1 MFDHE
6 QKNGPAVNG
15 PQGQDY
21 DIGGIQTASQ
31 PRQGQSE
38 SDSVLPTLDD
48 CRAVRRKHPRH
59 SYLELRDEL
68 AKQGWNVSSRA
79 GLRPLAE
86 MFCEE
91 SEKAGHAAKS
101 LENLVDA
108 WVMNWP
114 AAKVRARPLAGDH
127 APEPAPAPDSADTA
141 RGDGDASCDYEP
153 DTDEPGVSGGCAP
166 PLGAEAEAEAG
177 ASTVGDALPK
187 VDTDELAPAGTNTPF
202 ELTIFKKTGGP
213 LTKSVGATSEGKL
226 INDLSGSACGAA
238 GPVAPLQLVAR
249 VRLCFDG
256 PSVDRSLWLG
266 STEEDLKDEVG
277 VTTKGRLLK
286 SGGRIRQEI
295 SHRGA

>member
-1 MFDHE
+1 M
-6 QKNGPAVNG
+6 G
-15 PQGQDY
+15 
-21 DIGGIQTASQ
+21 
-31 PRQGQSE
+31 
-38 SDSVLPTLDD
+38 
-48 CRAVRRKHPRH
+48 
-59 SYLELRDEL
+59 DEL
-68 AKQGWNVSSRA
+68 AVRQSPRA
-79 GLRPLAE
+79 A
-86 MFCEE
+86 
-91 SEKAGHAAKS
+91 
-101 LENLVDA
+101 
-108 WVMNWP
+108 
-114 AAKVRARPLAGDH
+114 LAGDH

-226 INDLSGSACGAA
+226 ITDLSGC
-238 GPVAPLQLVAR
+238 
-249 VRLCFDG
+249 
-256 PSVDRSLWLG
+256 SLWRGWASRARFNSLHEFADALTG
-266 STEEDLKDEVG
+266 CPSTEAFGWGRLRRDLKDEVG

-286 SGGRIRQEI
+286 SGGRKRKEI